1 MICPIVEVSPVLDD
15 MMACPV
21 EKGYV
26 RIALFHQISAEMMDR
41 REFVIVV
48 DCDILWKQLTQQFD
62 PTVTS
67 VYATAFD
74 PVPFTFVGRFRLI
87 EEVDAP
93 CGFTFELEYVIL
105 LVGHCPTYEIW
116 GDGKTEIE
124 IGMAIADT
132 SIGIVS
138 TVCIAILGYRITF
151 LFSKKG

>member
-1 MICPIVEVSPVLDD
+1 MSPVLDD

-26 RIALFHQISAEMMDR
+26 RITLFHQISAEMMDR
-41 REFVIVV
+41 RESMIVV

-93 CGFTFELEYVIL
+93 CGFAFELEYVVL
-105 LVGHCPTYEIW
+105 LVGNSPSYGCG
-116 GDGKTEIE
+116 GDGQT
-124 IGMAIADT
+124 
-132 SIGIVS
+132 
-138 TVCIAILGYRITF
+138 
-151 LFSKKG
+151 